1 MEFRLAPM
9 SGLMTALTAALLF
22 LPLGIATVGGRS
34 PAAPWLFGA
43 AGSMAAAYAFTW
55 LVMRPTKFVVGDAL
69 EVVWPVRRRRIAWD
83 DVLGASETPADALPA
98 EFGTL
103 LRVGVG
109 GLWGGFGLAWSTRG
123 KHLGLYVSRHAD
135 GFVLV
140 RCARARSLL
149 ITPERPADFVAAVS
163 ARAGR
168 SAPRA
173 ASA

>member
-9 SGLMTALTAALLF
+9 SGLMTALTAVLLF
-22 LPLGIATVGGRS
+22 LPLGIAAVGGLS
-34 PAAPWLFGA
+34 PAGPWLYVA
-43 AGSMAAAYAFTW
+43 AGLMVATYAFTW

-69 EVVWPVRRRRIAWD
+69 EVVWPVRRRRIPWD
-83 DVLGASETPADALPA
+83 DVLGASETPPDALPA
-98 EFGTL
+98 EFGML

-140 RCARARSLL
+140 RCGRARSLL
-149 ITPERPADFVAAVS
+149 ITPERPAEFVAAVS
-163 ARAGR
+163 ARVGR
-168 SAPRA
+168 AAPRA